1 MLTSPKLLLLLLLLL
16 LLTSPKPLLLLLLLL
31 VQHCLRLKPCP
42 LHKTALV
49 RLPGCMDNLCKR
61 RCIVMDVTYTR

>member
-1 MLTSPKLLLLLLLLL
+1 MLTSHKLLLLLLLL

-31 VQHCLRLKPCP
+31 LVQHCLRLKPRS

-49 RLPGCMDNLCKR
+49 RLPGCMDNLCKQ
-61 RCIVMDVTYTR
+61 RCIVIDVTYTR